1 MFTETVVT
9 KMSEYLLPNPNDKYR
24 KLQIALDWV
33 VIILFIF
40 AAVYVYIN
48 WDWIKLLTADICQS
62 CMIKTRAFC
71 YYNQTLD
78 KELIMPTL
86 KVP

>member
-1 MFTETVVT
+1 ME
-9 KMSEYLLPNPNDKYR
+9 ENLLPQSNDKYR
-24 KLQIALDWV
+24 KLQIVLDGV

-62 CMIKTRAFC
+62 CMIKTKAFC
-71 YYNQTLD
+71 FYNQTINP
-78 KELIMPTL
+78 ELLGQQLRIPN
-86 KVP
+86 